1 MKEIEF
7 KIFTKNK
14 GFRITVNIV
23 VYSLLLAS
31 IGIAYLGDT
40 YFDEI
45 VIKDI
50 GLAGGILACI
60 LVVYF
65 KITQSFKRKPLNGS
79 LNRSLKFRANEILID
94 NKKYELN
101 EIRKIEFSVEDYFD
115 KWESHAPGDLS
126 PAKTNG
132 TSNICEII
140 LANGQKSS
148 VNFQLN
154 YRNEFLK
161 MRELLIK
168 YYAENKIHFLK
179 LIEYLRIEEYEEI
192 QAFKKT
198 LPK

>member
-23 VYSLLLAS
+23 VYSLLFAS

-65 KITQSFKRKPLNGS
+65 KITQSFKRKQ
-79 LNRSLKFRANEILID
+79 NRIS
-94 NKKYELN
+94 
-101 EIRKIEFSVEDYFD
+101 
-115 KWESHAPGDLS
+115 
-126 PAKTNG
+126 
-132 TSNICEII
+132 
-140 LANGQKSS
+140 
-148 VNFQLN
+148 
-154 YRNEFLK
+154 
-161 MRELLIK
+161 
-168 YYAENKIHFLK
+168 
-179 LIEYLRIEEYEEI
+179 
-192 QAFKKT
+192 
-198 LPK
+198 